1 MTLSQSILYL
11 LVPSCHNPEGS
22 ALIIAKVVLT
32 SNIYGIQKKLWM
44 SFKPEKSVVKSSE
57 KLLQQKT
64 NLSFSSQCET
74 NSKTQNFY

>member
-32 SNIYGIQKKLWM
+32 SNIYGIKKKTLNEFQTW
-44 SFKPEKSVVKSSE
+44 EISS
-57 KLLQQKT
+57 
-64 NLSFSSQCET
+64 
-74 NSKTQNFY
+74 

>member
-1 MTLSQSILYL
+1 MTLSQSIIYL
-11 LVPSCHNPEGS
+11 LVPSCHKPEGS

-44 SFKPEKSVVKSSE
+44 SFKPEKSVVKCSE

-64 NLSFSSQCET
+64 NLSFTSQCET